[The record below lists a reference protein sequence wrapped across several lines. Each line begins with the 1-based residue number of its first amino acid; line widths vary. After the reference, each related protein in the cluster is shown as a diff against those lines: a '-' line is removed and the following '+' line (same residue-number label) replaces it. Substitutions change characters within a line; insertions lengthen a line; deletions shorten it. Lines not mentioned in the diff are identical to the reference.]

1 MMDRVLVDLPGD
13 PLWQML
19 GISLSTIMAY
29 HLFLR
34 ARYLARLQA
43 LLRTRPGRGA
53 GGEGAGTA
61 ATETTTAADAPG
73 RARGGGHP

>member
-43 LLRTRPGRGA
+43 LLRTAPARARG
-53 GGEGAGTA
+53 EDAGTA
-61 ATETTTAADAPG
+61 AGDAAAAAEAPDP
-73 RARGGGHP
+73 AVGGEHR